1 MGVKLKDI
9 IRPEQIDFKDLKGR
23 AISIDAFNTLYQFL
37 STIRQRDGSPLSDSN
52 GNITSHLS
60 GILYRNSS
68 MIEKD
73 LKPIYVFDGTP
84 PILNRKPLTKEDR
97 QEKNLKKNGKK
108 HWLNR
113 ILRKPENMQ

>member
-37 STIRQRDGSPLSDSN
+37 STIRQRDGRPLSDSN

-60 GILYRNSS
+60 GI
-68 MIEKD
+68 
-73 LKPIYVFDGTP
+73 
-84 PILNRKPLTKEDR
+84 
-97 QEKNLKKNGKK
+97 
-108 HWLNR
+108 
-113 ILRKPENMQ
+113 